1 MSTLVATPSPAPR
14 EEPADIDTAELFG
27 DRSEIRI
34 RHAGAIYRLRIT
46 RGGKLILTK

>member
-1 MSTLVATPSPAPR
+1 MSVLAAPPSAPPQ
-14 EEPADIDTAELFG
+14 ESADIDTAELFA
-27 DRSEIRI
+27 DRTEIRI

>member
-1 MSTLVATPSPAPR
+1 MTTLATPPAAPPPQ
-14 EEPADIDTAELFG
+14 EPADIDTADLLG
-27 DRSEIRI
+27 GRTEIRI

>member
-1 MSTLVATPSPAPR
+1 MTIVATAPPAPPA
-14 EEPADIDTAELFG
+14 EPADIDTAELLG
-27 DRSEIRI
+27 DRTEIRI